1 MQYLQMTLPPSEN
14 EVGVHIH
21 KFAVVAAGSIVMPGI
36 EIESDSLVAAGAIV
50 TKDVKQG
57 TVVGGNP
64 AKVISTVERIKNHI
78 TGENVYPWRYSFERH
93 MPWEGI

>member
-64 AKVISTVERIKNHI
+64 AKVISTVERIKTVSYTHLD
-78 TGENVYPWRYSFERH
+78 VYKRQLMMHYMTNTF
-93 MPWEGI
+93 